1 MLTWR
6 ITHDNAVAL
15 KGWRP
20 VATLSELTDPAAV
33 ERHSQTF
40 AGLGGRGF
48 SSSMACRSLGTTSF
62 ALTANCTTP
71 SPSWRWS
78 SATSIP
84 STVSSASESSTGA
97 PQGPCGRCGALALR
111 PSPACNT
118 APRPWARNTPTGP
131 RSTRRT
137 GATRSR
143 ASCGSPETASSTS
156 YRGEGLR
163 GPQRLNAGGNALL
176 EQARVDKAPVRFWYR
191 PAGGRFTFLAWVAV
205 LGRAWV
211 SGVGQDRQPRP
222 ELEWRL
228 EAVPGPSTEQWPSD
242 VVAAVEESA
251 ALADD
256 DDDATPPEAQ
266 AAPSYAALIARI
278 DRLGQARRPNG
289 IVRTNYPRS
298 AATRRAVLVR
308 SGGQCESPRCTGM
321 PAELTR
327 RGQPILDVDHIQDL
341 AKGGEDHPR
350 NMVALCPNCHACKTR
365 GANATLWRRD
375 LTRVARAAHDTAIG
389 LDSA

>member
-1 MLTWR
+1 VVFGYQHPEHGLLSVREFNGGTSG
-6 ITHDNAVAL
+6 AVRAL
-15 KGWRP
+15 RRLGFETVTRVQHRP
-20 VATLSELTDPAAV
+20 P
-33 ERHSQTF
+33 
-40 AGLGGRGF
+40 
-48 SSSMACRSLGTTSF
+48 SLGEEHANRTAVYEAYGGDKIAGIMRFPVDSVVNVFSDAEGPYADAPPT
-62 ALTANCTTP
+62 LTEP
-71 SPSWRWS
+71 F
-78 SATSIP
+78 
-84 STVSSASESSTGA
+84 G
-97 PQGPCGRCGALALR
+97 
-111 PSPACNT
+111 
-118 APRPWARNTPTGP
+118 
-131 RSTRRT
+131 
-137 GATRSR
+137 
-143 ASCGSPETASSTS
+143 